1 MDKAVILSD
10 AVQTLTQLRDEAQK
24 LKESSD
30 SLQEKIN
37 ELKVCLFFYSI
48 QMLGIFWSK
57 LGGICDSF
65 CVGDFRF
72 CPLGGFANVFPIT
85 SDSS

>member
-48 QMLGIFWSK
+48 QMLEFSGVS
-57 LGGICDSF
+57 
-65 CVGDFRF
+65 
-72 CPLGGFANVFPIT
+72 
-85 SDSS
+85 

>member
-10 AVQTLTQLRDEAQK
+10 AVQTLKQLRDEAQK

-37 ELKVCLFFYSI
+37 ELKVCLFYYSI
-48 QMLGIFWSK
+48 QMLEFSGV
-57 LGGICDSF
+57 LGAICDS
-65 CVGDFRF
+65 R
-72 CPLGGFANVFPIT
+72 
-85 SDSS
+85 